1 MGANK
6 KCEVQLWHASALDVD
21 AVAWRAL
28 ARLLDAS
35 ERERASRLRR
45 DVDRQAYV
53 LAHGLRR
60 LALASVLQ
68 VPAAD
73 LVFRSTASGQPVLMW
88 PLTPAV
94 FFSHSHTCG
103 RALFALSLQ
112 GPVGVDIEQTSAI
125 PPDGVLLQPF
135 MTWAQP
141 TPQGSFYLYW
151 TALEAFCK
159 AAGTGL
165 SERLPPI
172 ECHAHARGL
181 WLYRPASVP
190 ALATAPGV
198 GSVQFPAQSL
208 AQSSA
213 QLSALSSALVLPV
226 AVPSGYVAS
235 IALAVDP
242 SAAPVLKSFNLPPD
256 FSGLSRR
263 FVRPQFQ
270 PRYFSTSDQDF

>member
-21 AVAWRAL
+21 TATWRAL
-28 ARLLDAS
+28 TRLLDVS
-35 ERERASRLRR
+35 ERERASRLKRKA
-45 DVDRQAYV
+45 DCHAFV

-73 LVFRSTASGQPVLMW
+73 LVFRSTASGQPLLVW
-88 PLTPAV
+88 PPTPAV
-94 FFSHSHTCG
+94 FFSHSHTRGC
-103 RALFALSLQ
+103 ALFALSLH
-112 GPVGVDIEQTSAI
+112 GPVGVDVEQTSAM
-125 PPDGVLLQPF
+125 PPDMALLQPF

-165 SERLPPI
+165 SERLAPI
-172 ECHAHARGL
+172 ECCAHALGL
-181 WLYRPASVP
+181 WLSRPAPVTD
-190 ALATAPGV
+190 LATAPSV
-198 GSVQFPAQSL
+198 G
-208 AQSSA
+208 SA
-213 QLSALSSALVLPV
+213 QLSAQSSALVLPV

-235 IALAVDP
+235 MALAVDP